1 MGHPAIDN
9 RSPFAFEAIHL
20 ADEDARPL
28 LVTIV
33 RATYE
38 ISGRGLQI
46 AEEQAPV
53 PVAGVLHGDSPE
65 TSSYRFEPE
74 TAFLKLAT
82 DVVLLGH
89 AYAPR
94 VGAVEGSV
102 GIQVGPLSKTARIF
116 GDRVWVKGAGS
127 PIMTRPQPFEK
138 IPLVYE
144 RCFGGWDLTAGTPE
158 RPVFDP
164 RNPVGTGFRSA
175 SHGAFQ
181 EGIRL
186 PNIEDPADKI
196 DRYGELVPVAGFG
209 FTSANWQPRLSLAGT
224 YDEAWMKDR
233 MPLLPRDFDRRFFSA
248 ASPGLVA
255 HGYLRGDE
263 PVSVLGASPV
273 GQLSFRLPGAPRPT
287 CLVTLVHRKDTL
299 VETQL
304 DTVVVDTDE
313 DKVYLTWRGHVP
325 LRDGPHDV
333 RSILVDTPGLTRPA
347 PRGSSPSTAASAAT
361 TPRAPT

>member
-1 MGHPAIDN
+1 MGHPSIDN
-9 RSPFAFEAIHL
+9 RSPFAFEAVYL

-28 LVTIV
+28 LVTLI

-38 ISGRGLQI
+38 ISGRGLVI
-46 AEEQAPV
+46 AEQQTPI
-53 PVAGVLHGDSPE
+53 PIAGELHGDSPE
-65 TSSYRFEPE
+65 TSSWRFEPE
-74 TAFLKLAT
+74 TAFFKPAT

-89 AYAPR
+89 AYPAR
-94 VGAVEGSV
+94 LGAVESEV
-102 GIQVGPLSKTARIF
+102 RFQVGPVSRAARIF
-116 GDRVWVKGAGS
+116 GDRIWVKGAGS
-127 PIMTRPQPFEK
+127 PTMTKPQPFEK

-144 RCFGGWDLTAGTPE
+144 RSFGGWDLTAGTPE
-158 RPVFDP
+158 KPIFDQ

-186 PNIEDPADKI
+186 PNIEDPSDI
-196 DRYGELVPVAGFG
+196 VNWYGEVVPTCGFG
-209 FTSANWQPRLSLAGT
+209 FTSADWHPRASFAGT

-233 MPLLPRDFDRRFFSA
+233 MPLLPRDFDRRFFNA
-248 ASPGLVA
+248 ASAGLVA
-255 HGYLRGDE
+255 PGHLRGDE
-263 PVSVLGASPV
+263 PVSIHGASPV
-273 GQLSFRLPGAPRPT
+273 GHLAFRLPGAPRPT
-287 CLVTLVHRKDTL
+287 CLVTLLHRRDAL

-333 RSILVDTPGLTRPA
+333 RSILVDAPGVQRPA
-347 PRGSSPSTAASAAT
+347 PRAAAPVGAA
-361 TPRAPT
+361 RV